1 MKKHGKDGIYVKV
14 MELKSG
20 ENKRDGEQRQEL
32 QKELKGGQNEW
43 NETWKRTSGRK
54 MRRICRKLG
63 ENQMEEKEWKKLIIK
78 WMGKIANKPKLMN

>member
-32 QKELKGGQNEW
+32 QKELKGGQNE
-43 NETWKRTSGRK
+43 
-54 MRRICRKLG
+54 
-63 ENQMEEKEWKKLIIK
+63 
-78 WMGKIANKPKLMN
+78 